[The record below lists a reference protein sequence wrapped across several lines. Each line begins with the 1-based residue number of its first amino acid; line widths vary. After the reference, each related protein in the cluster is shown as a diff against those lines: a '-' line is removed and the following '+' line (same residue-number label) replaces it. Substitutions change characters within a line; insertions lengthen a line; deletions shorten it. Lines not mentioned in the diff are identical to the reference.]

1 MYLPFGC
8 LRALGLSDPAAL
20 PNERILDLALSPTG
34 SLLALATTHRLAVW
48 SGGKNH
54 VPLGSISAHLGVLKG
69 GCCVLWKKVRQKELP
84 LYYVTYSCL
93 PVFCS

>member
-34 SLLALATTHRLAVW
+34 SLLAVATTHRLAVW

-69 GCCVLWKKVRQKELP
+69 GCCVLWKKVCQKELP
-84 LYYVTYSCL
+84 LCCAIAQS
-93 PVFCS
+93 SDK